1 MFWLLSSLLLA
12 QEISLDLEEVELEQK
27 RQENLVEL
35 WRNLDERE
43 HLTVIYDLQRSGRYL
58 SAEQRLN
65 FLLEE
70 QSSPFLLFEIARNT
84 ELQSNYAAALVL
96 YEQLYNQNLE
106 EALALD
112 VAFRRALVLSD
123 LGLHTEAISSL
134 RELKKKYS
142 LSKSDK
148 IAVDLALGS
157 SQLHAGKKRAGIN
170 RIQRSL
176 DSLENPRQHS
186 WLQARARY
194 ALSTVLLEEARRIEI
209 YGAQQAKRL
218 NSRLQKRANLIL
230 QAEKNITV
238 IIQLDEPEYAL
249 QGVVDVAD
257 AMIVFY
263 DAIVATPP
271 PGKFNDQQSKLFR
284 NGMKDRASLLEDK
297 AFEYYSKGL
306 RYAEQLDWP
315 GPIRQELQAKK
326 DVIAYD
332 RKL

>member
-12 QEISLDLEEVELEQK
+12 QEIFLVGEEVILEENQEQ
-27 RQENLVEL
+27 NLKEL
-35 WRNLDERE
+35 WRQLEEKE
-43 HLTVIYDLQRSGRYL
+43 HLDIIYDLQRSGRYI

-65 FLLEE
+65 FLIEE
-70 QSSPFLLFEIARNT
+70 QSSPFLLFEKARNT
-84 ELQSNYAAALVL
+84 ELQSNYEVALIL

-106 EALALD
+106 ESLALI

-123 LGLHTEAISSL
+123 LERHQDAISSL
-134 RELKKKYS
+134 GILKKKYP

-157 SQLHAGKKRAGIN
+157 SQLHAGKKRAGIK
-170 RIQRSL
+170 RIQRSI

-194 ALSTVLLEEARRIEI
+194 ALFTILLQEARRIEMK
-209 YGAQQAKRL
+209 GAQQAKRL
-218 NSRLQKRANLIL
+218 NRRIQKRADLIL
-230 QAEKNITV
+230 EAEKHITV

-249 QGVVDVAD
+249 QGIVDVAD
-257 AMIVFY
+257 AMVVFY

-271 PGKFNDQQSKLFR
+271 PKNFDNQQSKLFR
-284 NGMKDRASLLEDK
+284 SGMKNRASLLEDK

-306 RYAEQLDWP
+306 RYAGQLDWP

-326 DVIAYD
+326 DVITYE